1 MLLYIEFSCAFA
13 VRTTF
18 PKTEDA
24 FLQHA
29 KRTNLWNSYSYG
41 VFMFAWCMA
50 PAKLFKLINLDSA
63 KMAWPK
69 KHHVISLVGGFK
81 VYKLKAAKRAKKKA
95 KQEQKAANDRT
106 LGRSIFACSEEFD
119 ATCITWSPYLAI
131 GSWLTCYAKQIRI
144 SNAFNLCPCGRVGI
158 LESNPEQKHIQM
170 GSGSTNVWVVYWYVI
185 WIGNRLSA
193 VAAFKNL

>member
-1 MLLYIEFSCAFA
+1 MLLYIKFLCAFA

-29 KRTNLWNSYSYG
+29 KRTNLWNSYG

-81 VYKLKAAKRAKKKA
+81 VYKLKAAKRAKKKSKTRA
-95 KQEQKAANDRT
+95 KSCKR
-106 LGRSIFACSEEFD
+106 
-119 ATCITWSPYLAI
+119 PHI
-131 GSWLTCYAKQIRI
+131 GSINFCVLRRIWCNLYHLVTVPRNWLRAHL
-144 SNAFNLCPCGRVGI
+144 LCQT
-158 LESNPEQKHIQM
+158 NQNFKH
-170 GSGSTNVWVVYWYVI
+170 
-185 WIGNRLSA
+185 
-193 VAAFKNL
+193 F